1 MCVHSPEMM
10 RCTLKLERFAMLVCG
25 SSKLNALQS
34 KVKLYTEETLKEQ
47 HNTKEWDEPM
57 CHGRV
62 DWLSSTRVKGSLE
75 G

>member
-1 MCVHSPEMM
+1 
-10 RCTLKLERFAMLVCG
+10 MLVCG

-34 KVKLYTEETLKEQ
+34 KIKLYTEETLNEQ
-47 HNTKEWDEPM
+47 HNTKEWDEHM
-57 CHGRV
+57 CNGRV